1 MDEDVKK
8 LHESWIK
15 TPFFAATKQKNERSL
30 EFKNEHWTIGVP
42 SPFPEQPHAPA
53 LDIRHGRVLFTLLSF
68 RNPEKELEIQFTKNE
83 FCRRYAGHRGGQSSK
98 EIFKLLGEIERSW
111 VQNES
116 IENGVKKRKTFRLL
130 ENTIIDERINVSDGK
145 PTQMELFQ
153 ENVSVRISKRFFE
166 LLQDWESM
174 AQIRLDVLQKIRSK
188 IAQTIYTY
196 IPSRA
201 FHHSEKNP
209 FKITLT
215 NLLEQIGHNVP
226 PNKSSRLKIFTQN
239 KNPVIKQLDGLK
251 LLDGRKLR
259 ASISETNDHSDYILN
274 AWVEMPRKKIN
285 IRGKLY
291 EAWIFAGKT
300 EAQYHERI
308 SKSVKLDFGDEELI
322 IRAGAE
328 IDGNEKFFE
337 SAAALLGIEKFRNV
351 IATAKTDA
359 IEGDK
364 GKNPTGRLIYRLI
377 ESIKR

>member
-68 RNPEKELEIQFTKNE
+68 RNPEKELEIQFSKSE
-83 FCRRYAGHRGGQSSK
+83 FCRRYSGNKGGNSSK
-98 EIFKLLGEIERSW
+98 EVLKLLGELERSW

-116 IENGVKKRKTFRLL
+116 IVNGIKKRKTFRLL

-145 PTQMELFQ
+145 PTEMELFQ
-153 ENVSVRISKRFFE
+153 ESVSVRISKRFFE

-215 NLLEQIGHNVP
+215 NLLGQIGHNVP
-226 PNKSSRLKIFTQN
+226 PHKSSRLKIFNQN

-259 ASISETNDHSDYILN
+259 ASISETNDRSDYILN

-285 IRGKLY
+285 IL
-291 EAWIFAGKT
+291 
-300 EAQYHERI
+300 
-308 SKSVKLDFGDEELI
+308 EEK
-322 IRAGAE
+322 GV
-328 IDGNEKFFE
+328 GN
-337 SAAALLGIEKFRNV
+337 
-351 IATAKTDA
+351 
-359 IEGDK
+359 
-364 GKNPTGRLIYRLI
+364 
-377 ESIKR
+377 